1 MLVGIDVL
9 DVVRMEKFVQNEHF
23 LEKYF
28 TEYEIEYVNKNNRM
42 TQSLAG
48 IYSAKEAFLKALGIG
63 IGGGIK
69 LNEPAV
75 DLGVAVS
82 IMSGFRNKAI
92 KPGGV
97 IMGEV
102 GLTGEIRGVNLIE
115 KRIYEAEKTGFSYCV
130 IPKSNAKNL
139 ENKFK
144 IEIIEAE
151 NIQNILNKICE

>member
-69 LNEPAV
+69 LNE
-75 DLGVAVS
+75 
-82 IMSGFRNKAI
+82 
-92 KPGGV
+92 
-97 IMGEV
+97 
-102 GLTGEIRGVNLIE
+102 
-115 KRIYEAEKTGFSYCV
+115 
-130 IPKSNAKNL
+130 
-139 ENKFK
+139 
-144 IEIIEAE
+144 IEINHHESGKPFVKIVSPKA
-151 NIQNILNKICE
+151 QILLSTMNVKDIDISISHTDEYCTAICIIKKD